1 MSGGGYFGSYSLMIL
16 KFEYTCI
23 DMLVDIKR
31 DINHD
36 SSFNSSQ
43 EKPVDEYQ
51 LPAERE
57 ADHKPK
63 RSVPSL
69 EPIIALL
76 VIACNRPTYIRQTLD
91 TLLK

>member
-1 MSGGGYFGSYSLMIL
+1 
-16 KFEYTCI
+16 
-23 DMLVDIKR
+23 MLVDIKR
-31 DINHD
+31 DINHA

-43 EKPVDEYQ
+43 AKPVDEHQ
-51 LPAERE
+51 LPVEQE
-57 ADHKPK
+57 SDNKPK

>member
-1 MSGGGYFGSYSLMIL
+1 
-16 KFEYTCI
+16 
-23 DMLVDIKR
+23 MLVDIKR

-36 SSFNSSQ
+36 KPFNSSQ
-43 EKPVDEYQ
+43 RKPIDEHQ
-51 LPAERE
+51 VPAELKI
-57 ADHKPK
+57 DPKPK

-91 TLLK
+91 TLLKWVISITVR